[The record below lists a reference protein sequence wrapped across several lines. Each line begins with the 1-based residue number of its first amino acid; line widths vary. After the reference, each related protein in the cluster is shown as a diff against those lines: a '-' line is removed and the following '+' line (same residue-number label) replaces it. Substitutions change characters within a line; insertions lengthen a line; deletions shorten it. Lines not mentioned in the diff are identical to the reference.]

1 MIHIEKGYT
10 DMSVIHLTKDNFQE
24 EVLESNVPVL
34 VDFFAQWCGP
44 CKMVA
49 PILDEL
55 SEELKDV
62 KICKVDVDDQP
73 ELAKKHFVMSIPMF
87 FVFKDGKVMRRDVGG
102 KTKDELIEL
111 ISVAK

>member
-1 MIHIEKGYT
+1 MAVIHI
-10 DMSVIHLTKDNFQE
+10 TKDNFQE
-24 EVLESNVPVL
+24 EVLESKVPVL

-55 SEELKDV
+55 AEEMKDV
-62 KICKVDVDDQP
+62 KICKVDVDAAL
-73 ELAKKHFVMSIPMF
+73 ELAKKHFVMSVPMF
-87 FVFKDGKVMRRDVGG
+87 FVYKDGKVMRRDVGA
-102 KTKDELIEL
+102 KTKDELIDL

>member
-1 MIHIEKGYT
+1 
-10 DMSVIHLTKDNFQE
+10 MSVVYVTKENFQE
-24 EVLESNVPVL
+24 EVLESKVPVL
-34 VDFFAQWCGP
+34 VDFFATWCGP

-73 ELAKKHFVMSIPMF
+73 ELAKKNFVMSIPMF
-87 FVFKDGKVMRRDVGG
+87 FVYKDGKVVRRDVGG
-102 KTKDELIEL
+102 KTKDELLEL
-111 ISVAK
+111 IGAAR

>member
-1 MIHIEKGYT
+1 MAVIHI
-10 DMSVIHLTKDNFQE
+10 TKENFKE
-24 EVLESNVPVL
+24 EVLESKVPVL

-55 SEELKDV
+55 AEEMADV
-62 KICKVDVDDQP
+62 KICKIDVDEEP
-73 ELAKKHFVMSIPMF
+73 ELAKKHFVMSVPMF

-102 KTKDELIEL
+102 KSKDELVDL
-111 ISVAK
+111 INVAR

>member
-1 MIHIEKGYT
+1 MIQIEKGYT
-10 DMSVIHLTKDNFQE
+10 NMAVIHLTKDNFQE
-24 EVLESNVPVL
+24 EVLESKVPVL

-55 SEELKDV
+55 AEELGDV
-62 KICKVDVDDQP
+62 KICKVDVDEEP
-73 ELAKKHFVMSIPMF
+73 ELAKNHFVMSIPMF

-102 KTKDELIEL
+102 KTKDELIDL
-111 ISVAK
+111 INVAR